1 MAQRARRT
9 KADAQTEGQALAWRY
24 YPDTFAEHASE
35 GRWLRFRFL
44 RFLGEVIGDAVAL
57 GGQRIIVN
65 AHPRSGKSTLIS
77 GWTPVWY
84 LDNWPDK
91 NVILTSYVGAV
102 AKDWGRKARNTLE
115 RNERCVTKLQQDSKR
130 ADLWHTEQGGG
141 MLTAGVDGP
150 VTGRG
155 ADLAIGDDLHKNW
168 SEAQSE
174 TKRNHVIDWFLS
186 DLQSRVEPDGTIILF
201 LPRYHELDITGYLM
215 EYHGDDWTHIRLPAF
230 AENDDPMGRKVGEP
244 LCPERFSKELLLKKK
259 KETREDMFSA
269 IWMQTA
275 IPPKGHIFNRKWWKY
290 YRVAPTVFDEVSMTI
305 DCSFKDTVTSSF
317 VAIQAW
323 GRKGLDKYLLD
334 EVHERMGFIDTLNA
348 IVRTYEAWPSAMS
361 IYIEEAANGYAV
373 IETLSNRLSAIHP
386 VPPRG
391 SKIARAHA
399 CAPQIEAGHTYL
411 PHPDTAPWVKD
422 FIKECSAF
430 PKSALKDRVDAMTQY
445 MIEMMEHE
453 SHELG
458 TSGVVTETFSIFGG
472 GLNEL

>member
-1 MAQRARRT
+1 MKKSTAQRA
-9 KADAQTEGQALAWRY
+9 ASQTEGQALAYRY
-24 YPDTFAEHASE
+24 YPDTFAERVSE
-35 GRWLRFRFL
+35 GTWQRFRFL
-44 RFLGEVIGDAVAL
+44 RFLGEIIGDAVAA
-57 GGQRIIVN
+57 GDQRIIIS
-65 AHPRSGKSTLIS
+65 APPRIGKSTLIS

-84 LDNWPDK
+84 LDNWPDRK
-91 NVILTSYVGAV
+91 IILTSYAGAV

-115 RNERCVTKLQQDSKR
+115 RNEHCVTKLQQDSKR

-155 ADLAIGDDLHKNW
+155 ADLAIGDDLLKNW

-174 TKRNHVIDWFLS
+174 VKRNHVIDWVLS
-186 DLQSRVEPDGTIILF
+186 DLQSRLEPNGVMILIA
-201 LPRYHELDITGYLM
+201 PRYHELDITGYFL
-215 EYHGDDWTHIRLPAF
+215 EYHGEDWRHIRLPAF
-230 AENDDPMGRKVGEP
+230 AEAGDPMGRKIGEP
-244 LCPERFSKELLLKKK
+244 LCPERFSKAQLLQRKAQM
-259 KETREDMFSA
+259 REDMWSA

-275 IPPKGHIFNRKWWKY
+275 IPPKGYIFDRKWWKY
-290 YRVAPTVFDEVSMTI
+290 YRTPPTSFDEVSMSI
-305 DCSFKDTVTSSF
+305 DCSFKVTETSSF
-317 VAIQAW
+317 VSIQVW
-323 GRKGLDKYLLD
+323 GRKGIDKYLLD
-334 EVHERMGFIDTLNA
+334 EVHERMGFVDTLNA
-348 IVRTYEAWPSAMS
+348 TVQTYEAWPSTLS

-373 IETLSNRLSAIHP
+373 IETLSNRLSAICP

-391 SKIARAHA
+391 SKTARAHA
-399 CAPQIEAGHTYL
+399 CAPQIEAGHAYL
-411 PHPDTAPWVKD
+411 PHPDTAPWVRD

-458 TSGVVTETFSIFGG
+458 TSGVAAETYSIFGG